1 MDIPNLLY
9 CLILT
14 RNTPPSLFLPSYLH
28 LIPFIPSSLF
38 YPSLFFPIYLSLTLC
53 FSSFFPLSLSSSL
66 PFYHLYSLYYPFQ
79 ESDVYF
85 MSTAFGHP
93 HGADLPYP
101 SPVPLCPPQPD
112 LSIWTLLEAQGKVA
126 VTTCRCSSS

>member
-53 FSSFFPLSLSSSL
+53 FSSFFPLSLSSFLSTICTHCTIRSKRVMFISCPQHLDIHTELTSHTPPLSPCVHLSL
-66 PFYHLYSLYYPFQ
+66 TSPF
-79 ESDVYF
+79 
-85 MSTAFGHP
+85 G
-93 HGADLPYP
+93 
-101 SPVPLCPPQPD
+101 
-112 LSIWTLLEAQGKVA
+112 
-126 VTTCRCSSS
+126 RCLRRREKLQ